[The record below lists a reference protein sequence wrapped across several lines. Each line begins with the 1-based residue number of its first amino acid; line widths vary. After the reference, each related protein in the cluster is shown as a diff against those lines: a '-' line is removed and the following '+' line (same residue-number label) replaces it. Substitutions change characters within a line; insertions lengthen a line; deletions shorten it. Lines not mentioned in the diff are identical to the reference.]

1 MGCHFLRVTR
11 GPRARGLR
19 RKRCNDLSGAVECGV
34 DDGKPAVQ
42 CAAVS
47 EQSLSTPADDRPDG
61 RGRLGGGREYL
72 EVVAAITA
80 VTVAAWFVPLDYR
93 VFGDVYLLT
102 VIALSL
108 RVGPWPVVFAAIVSV
123 LAWNYVIVPP
133 RMSFS
138 RLDLKDGVFLGTYF
152 FAALLAGQLTAR
164 IRAQERRERQRERRA
179 TTLFHLTRALAAART
194 RDEAVEAALR
204 QADAFFAAR
213 TAVLLED
220 AAGEFVPHPAS
231 SLRLGREDGER
242 AALVARSGEEPP
254 RRSPAEC
261 VLIPL
266 ARPGAIFGVLAVG
279 DWAVPAVLTFDQREI
294 LQTFAAQLA
303 LVVERDRLRVAGER
317 EKVLAESD
325 RLHRTLL
332 DSVSHEL
339 KTPIAVLRSAA
350 ENLANED
357 GARRRTLADEVRTAT
372 DRLDRVVGNL
382 LNQSRLEAGAL
393 NPQIDWCDAR
403 DIVGAAR
410 RAGGAALASRTVAV
424 EIPADMPLIKADMV
438 LMEQAVANLL
448 LNAVR
453 HTPAGVPITVTAGR
467 DAVRQRVFL
476 AVADQGPGI
485 AAELRGRLFQKFQR
499 GPEAHAGGLGLGLSI
514 VRGFMHAQGGEVVVD
529 EPPGG
534 GARFTLYL
542 PHTPHEN
549 VPHE

>member
-1 MGCHFLRVTR
+1 
-11 GPRARGLR
+11 
-19 RKRCNDLSGAVECGV
+19 V
-34 DDGKPAVQ
+34 DDGKRPVQ
-42 CAAVS
+42 SGDVS
-47 EQSLSTPADDRPDG
+47 DQRPSLPADQQPFG
-61 RGRLGGGREYL
+61 RARLGGGREYV

-108 RVGPWPVVFAAIVSV
+108 RVGPWPILFAAIVSV

-138 RLDLKDGVFLGTYF
+138 KLDIKDGVFLGTYF
-152 FAALLAGQLTAR
+152 VAALLAGQLTAR
-164 IRAQERRERQRERRA
+164 LRAQERRERQRERRA

-194 RDEAVEAALR
+194 LDDAVEAALR
-204 QADAFFAAR
+204 QADEFFSAR

-220 AAGEFVPHPAS
+220 ATGELAPHPAG
-231 SLRLGREDGER
+231 SLQLSREEGER
-242 AALVARSGEEPP
+242 AACVWRSGEEPP
-254 RRSPAEC
+254 RRSPADD

-266 ARPGAIFGVLAVG
+266 VRPGTVCGVLAVG
-279 DWAVPAVLTFDQREI
+279 GWSVPAMLTPDQREI
-294 LQTFAAQLA
+294 LQVFAAQLA

-339 KTPIAVLRSAA
+339 KTPISVLRSAA
-350 ENLANED
+350 ENLGSED

-382 LNQSRLEAGAL
+382 LNQSRLEAGAV

-410 RAGGAALASRTVAV
+410 RAAGAALASRAVAI
-424 EIPADMPLIKADMV
+424 EIPADLPLIKADMV

-453 HTPAGVPITVTAGR
+453 HTPAGVPITVTAGT
-467 DAVRQRVFL
+467 DAARQRVFL
-476 AVADQGPGI
+476 AVADRGPGI
-485 AAELRGRLFQKFQR
+485 APELRDRLFQKFQR

-514 VRGFMHAQGGEVVVD
+514 VRGFMHAQGGDVAVD